1 MCIDTFIDTF
11 IDMSHPGTLF
21 IDIFIDM
28 SSVRVDRSV
37 VYQLRHESERSLL
50 GFGVKSGLE

>member
-50 GFGVKSGLE
+50 DFEVKSD